1 MSTFTDP
8 LIQETVVSRR
18 LPSGLDLR
26 VIPRRGQRR
35 TFATFATHYGS
46 IDSHFRVPST
56 GQDVAVPDG
65 IAHFLEHKMFAKP
78 DGDVFDDFGRL
89 GASANAYTEY
99 LTTTYLFSTTEH
111 VEECLTVLVD
121 FVQQPYFTKEN
132 VEKEQGII
140 EQEIRMYLDM
150 PGDRLHSNLARAL
163 YQKHPARLDI
173 AGSVE
178 SIRQITPDVLYQCY
192 ETFYHP
198 SNMLLTV
205 IGDVD
210 PERILDL
217 VADNQARKDYRP
229 QGEII
234 RYLPEEPVPVA
245 EPWVEQPMPVS
256 LQLVALGYKDR
267 LGAESLTGDALL
279 RREMATGLFWNMAV
293 GKSSALFA
301 ELYSE
306 GLVNDRFSARYAA
319 SPTFAHSELG
329 GESPDPHRL
338 VDRLVKDLP
347 HAPLTADALA
357 RQKKRELGDYMTLFN
372 SPGDLAYVYNSLHVR
387 AVDLFSFIPILDH
400 VSLQDIEERRH
411 EHLKDVGR
419 AVSVITPAVT
429 HA

>member
-1 MSTFTDP
+1 MPTYTDA

-18 LPSGLDLR
+18 LPSGLEIR

-56 GQDVAVPDG
+56 GQEVEVPDG

-99 LTTTYLFSTTEH
+99 LTTTYLFSATEH
-111 VEECLTVLVD
+111 IEECLLVLVD
-121 FVQQPYFTKEN
+121 FVQRPYFTKDN

-178 SIRQITPDVLYQCY
+178 SIRQITPEVLYQCY

-198 SNMLLTV
+198 SNMLLTI

-217 VADNQARKDYRP
+217 VTDNQARKDYRP

-234 RYLPEEPVPVA
+234 RYLPQEPAPVA
-245 EPWVEQPMPVS
+245 QNWVEQPMPVS
-256 LQLVALGYKDR
+256 LPLVALGYKDP
-267 LGAESLTGDALL
+267 LGSEPLLGSALL
-279 RREMATGLFWNMAV
+279 QREMATGLFWNMAV
-293 GKSSALFA
+293 GRSSALFA
-301 ELYSE
+301 SLYRD
-306 GLVNDRFSARYAA
+306 GLINDRFSARYTAA
-319 SPTFAHSELG
+319 PTFAHSELG

-338 VDRLVKDLP
+338 VDRLISELAKS
-347 HAPLTADALA
+347 PLTAEALV

-372 SPGDLAYVYNSLHVR
+372 NPGDLAYVYNSLHVR
-387 AVDLFSFIPILDH
+387 EVDLFSFIPVLDR
-400 VSLQDIEERRH
+400 VSLEDIEARRAA
-411 EHLKDVGR
+411 HLKDVER
-419 AVSVITPAVT
+419 AVSVITPIVT